1 METLHL
7 SFQRVVDA
15 GMFHGI
21 KLGGTLNLSHMF
33 YADDAVFVGEW
44 SDNNIATL
52 VHVLDC
58 FHKVSG
64 LKINMNKSKLMGTHV
79 DHDKVT
85 RAANKLG
92 CQILKAPFL
101 YLGSYVG
108 GNIAAVWNV
117 LYSFR
122 SLGNRFDL
130 NFLMVIDGSKKY
142 KVSWFAMGVRP
153 CFKDNGAWLFR
164 AFSP

>member
-1 METLHL
+1 GSIIINGSPTDEFKFGKGLKQGDPLSPFLFILIMEMLHL

-58 FHKVSG
+58 FHKVSR

-92 CQILKAPFL
+92 CQILKAPLL

-108 GNIAAVWNV
+108 GNMHR
-117 LYSFR
+117 LKS
-122 SLGNRFDL
+122 
-130 NFLMVIDGSKKY
+130 
-142 KVSWFAMGVRP
+142 
-153 CFKDNGAWLFR
+153 
-164 AFSP
+164 